1 MGLSAPFH
9 ENDYVLNR
17 DPFAKHSIPS
27 LFSCRM
33 ERASRVTLHLGARV
47 MMPRCDFR
55 GCISRVVS
63 SNERLATRVGRKYGE
78 RGGRIEMRSVRAVY
92 LMHDTRLL
100 FVSLL
105 PIFNSS
111 YLPSNKELMSVR
123 PRPPAC
129 PSEDAHVFIKGR
141 IAVKWR
147 CNERLNGGARAVTTC
162 P

>member
-1 MGLSAPFH
+1 MFDYMDMRMGLSAPFH

-33 ERASRVTLHLGARV
+33 ERASRVTLHLGAHRV

-123 PRPPAC
+123 PRPPARPKTPTYLSKAAS
-129 PSEDAHVFIKGR
+129 PSNG
-141 IAVKWR
+141 AVMSD
-147 CNERLNGGARAVTTC
+147 
-162 P
+162 

>member
-1 MGLSAPFH
+1 MRMGLSAPFH

-33 ERASRVTLHLGARV
+33 ERASRVTLHLGAHRV

-111 YLPSNKELMSVR
+111 YLPSNRELLFVR
-123 PRPPAC
+123 PSKA
-129 PSEDAHVFIKGR
+129 AHVFIKGR

-147 CNERLNGGARAVTTC
+147 CNERLNGGITTC